1 MNSELLRR
9 SDPGPWS
16 QPRPRPLYSTPGGG
30 VWGTRGWKRLR
41 GARVRNLDWIPPGMT
56 EPRAQSRRS
65 AAQSGARGPW
75 LRAPQ
80 GCMAPRPG
88 WLCQVGLGRDELVC
102 AVLFPQRAVE
112 GAREQHPPLP
122 LLAWDAR
129 ERAWHARA
137 AFGRLGAPGQVSDL
151 SEPRRW
157 VRTRGPLGDQG
168 RLQ

>member
-1 MNSELLRR
+1 MA
-9 SDPGPWS
+9 
-16 QPRPRPLYSTPGGG
+16 
-30 VWGTRGWKRLR
+30 GTRGWKRLR

-56 EPRAQSRRS
+56 EPRARSRRS

-88 WLCQVGLGRDELVC
+88 WLCPVGLGRD
-102 AVLFPQRAVE
+102 RSWS
-112 GAREQHPPLP
+112 ARSYFLNGQLREPESSIRPSHS
-122 LLAWDAR
+122 LAWDAR

-157 VRTRGPLGDQG
+157 VRTGGPLGDQG